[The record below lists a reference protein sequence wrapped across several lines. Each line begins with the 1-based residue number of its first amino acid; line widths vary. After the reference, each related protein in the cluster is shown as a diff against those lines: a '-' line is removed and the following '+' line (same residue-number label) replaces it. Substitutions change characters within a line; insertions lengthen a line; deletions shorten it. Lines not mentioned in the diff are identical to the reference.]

1 MSWKERPDAAVI
13 LSVIGGMAILL
24 GGIMTFMVLGY
35 GSNGYGM
42 MGWVGGMMH
51 DYTDMMGG
59 FGVPFGFMGVLSL
72 AGTVSGLIVI
82 VGAVM
87 LGAFPANHYTW
98 GIVILVFSIV
108 SFLAMG
114 GFLIGAILG
123 IIGGSLA
130 LSWRPAAVT

>member
-1 MSWKERPDAAVI
+1 MSLKERPDAVII
-13 LSVIGGMAILL
+13 LSLIGGIVILL
-24 GGIMTFMVLGY
+24 GSIMTFMALGY

-42 MGWVGGMMH
+42 MGSLGGMMH
-51 DYTDMMGG
+51 GYTDMMGG

-82 VGAVM
+82 VGAVII
-87 LGAFPANHYTW
+87 GAYPANHYAW

-108 SFLAMG
+108 SFLGMG
-114 GFLIGAILG
+114 GFFIGAILG

-130 LSWRPAAVT
+130 LSWTPTADT